1 MKRLLLFL
9 PLCLILLLS
18 CEEMDTAQ
26 PDKEVLMNTSFSLRP
41 PQQAHASGIRLTVLQ
56 VADSRCPADVQC
68 IWEGEVTVK
77 LRAQT
82 NFTTKEISL
91 TLHRPD
97 QDGKNTAVVGNY
109 RITLESV
116 SMPPSQKVQWK
127 TEDYDLR
134 LLISNL

>member
-18 CEEMDTAQ
+18 CEEKESVS
-26 PDKEVLMNTSFSLRP
+26 PDKEVLINTSFSLRP
-41 PQQAHASGIRLTVLQ
+41 PQQAQANGLRLTVLQ
-56 VADSRCPADVQC
+56 VADSRCPVDVQC

-77 LRAQT
+77 LRVQT
-82 NFTTKEISL
+82 KFITEEVSL

-116 SMPPSQKVQWK
+116 SMPPNHKVQWK

-134 LLISNL
+134 LLISSL